1 MKKMHKG
8 CKNLYFKGFGGFI
21 YFRLAGRSSK
31 LQRPLL
37 LRRARR
43 FLQNR
48 PHPQVAYSPCTLIRK
63 TFAKVLLFKNI
74 FNSIDKE
81 QTRGFCSASLYLAS
95 GLKRKGIGVIFSEA
109 KIPVKE
115 EDFPAFRDEV
125 EEVLCKGQ
133 DIKVICISLCEGF
146 FEQARDLI
154 KFIRARTKAFIVVG
168 GVMPTLTPEHVFVHL
183 PECNCLIRGAGEDV
197 LPRLVELLSDKNID
211 SNFTEE
217 ELNLFSGLNG
227 LIFHSRHAFI
237 SSGLNII
244 NTPSNYDDSLLDL
257 KFLNK
262 EDVIYGL
269 NLFISRGCYNN
280 CFFCTSFGKGRLLAK
295 SFAEFK
301 KITSDYL
308 KRLNQIFSGKIPDS
322 ALMLAFHDDDFLADH
337 NRAAKIFSYLPKQ
350 PLRIDF
356 FQTGINSF
364 FIRKKQGYSQSL
376 NKALIKALS
385 PKVFVRGKKRNLYI
399 GTENFS
405 DTELNRLGKGY
416 GFKKIEKVVAAL
428 SEKKVYQSHHL
439 ILSNQRTGIAQLLE
453 NLLKIV
459 ILRIKYKEFFN
470 ILTPII
476 PYLVSFYPSLSYRN
490 IVSSRKDKMLN
501 IRRRLSIKGY
511 PEYDYPL
518 VDNDI
523 PIDEPVREMVPFV
536 YNLFLRFKDYYRIFE
551 EAFSA
556 LLFLREKMPS
566 SRSKINKAINEF
578 KNYPEIISRKTGI
591 NACTDRNNLQLM
603 VTRRCQLDCGYCPI
617 IKKNVDM
624 DEVTLFNSIDLL
636 FTSSSDE
643 VRIDFTG
650 GEPLL
655 RFDLVKKGV
664 EYARAKALKLN
675 KKVSFYMVT
684 NLIALTEKIAD
695 FLAAEDFFL
704 ELSVD
709 GEEKTHNCYKLSR
722 DKNINPYRVTTAH
735 LDMIF
740 SRKISN
746 YAVMVAKPAVIGHL
760 YNNFNHLLKLGFC
773 NIGINY
779 ALCSFWQDKPRN
791 EFFRQ
796 SDKIIKEFLPYLKS
810 GKIRLS
816 NLGSRS
822 EPAVLNNEIMV
833 DSDGGVYFLS
843 DWLFEKSGNTNIPPL
858 GKIGKFRKISELF
871 LAKPL
876 QLLRILDY
884 HNFHQRKIIFNNIEM
899 GMLADNY
906 FKSWKKRLNL

>member
-1 MKKMHKG
+1 MDKG
-8 CKNLYFKGFGGFI
+8 CKNLYYKGFGGFV
-21 YFRLAGRSSK
+21 YFRLSGRSSE

-43 FLQNR
+43 LLQDK
-48 PHPQVAYSPCTLIRK
+48 PYPQVGQPSGSLIRK
-63 TFAKVLLFKNI
+63 TPAKILLFKNI
-74 FNSIDKE
+74 FNSADKE

-109 KIPVKE
+109 KIPVNKE
-115 EDFPAFRDEV
+115 DSPDFRDEI
-125 EEVLCKGQ
+125 EGVLCKEQ
-133 DIKVICISLCEGF
+133 NIKVICISLCEGF

-197 LPRLVELLSDKNID
+197 LPRLVELLSGKNID
-211 SNFTEE
+211 SRFTEK
-217 ELNLFSGLNG
+217 ELNAFSGLNG

-244 NTPSNYDDSLLDL
+244 NAPANYDDSLLDL
-257 KFLNK
+257 NFLNK
-262 EDVIYGL
+262 EDVIDGL

-280 CFFCTSFGKGRLLAK
+280 CIFCTSFGKGKLLAK
-295 SFAEFK
+295 SFIEFK

-308 KRLNQIFSGKIPDS
+308 KRLNQIFNDKIPAS

-337 NRAAKIFSYLPKQ
+337 NRAVKIFSYLSKQ

-364 FIRKKQGYSQSL
+364 FNRNKQGYSQNL
-376 NKALIKALS
+376 NRGLIKALS
-385 PKVFVRGKKRNLYI
+385 PKVFVQGKKRNLYI

-405 DTELNRLGKGY
+405 NTELSRLGKGY
-416 GFKKIEKVVAAL
+416 EFKKIEKVVAVL
-428 SEKKVYQSHHL
+428 SKKKVYQSHHL
-439 ILSNQRTGIAQLLE
+439 ILSNQLTGVAELLE

-459 ILRIKYKEFFN
+459 ILRIKYKEFFS

-490 IVSSRKDKMLN
+490 IVFSRKDKMLN
-501 IRRRLSIKGY
+501 IRGKLSIKGY

-523 PIDEPVREMVPFV
+523 PIDEAVREMVPFI
-536 YNLFLRFKDYYRIFE
+536 YNLFLRFKDYSRVFE

-566 SRSKINKAINEF
+566 SRSKINKVIKDF
-578 KNYPEIISRKTGI
+578 KNYPEVILRETGTKV
-591 NACTDRNNLQLM
+591 CTDRNNLQLM
-603 VTRRCQLDCGYCPI
+603 VTRRCQLDCSYCPI

-624 DEVTLFNSIDLL
+624 DEATLFNSIDLL

-655 RFDLVKKGV
+655 RFDLVKRGV
-664 EYARAKALKLN
+664 EYAKAKALKLN
-675 KKVSFYMVT
+675 KHLSFYMVT
-684 NLIALTEKIAD
+684 NLIALTEERAD

-709 GEEKTHNCYKLSR
+709 GEEKFHNCYKLSR

-735 LDMIF
+735 LNMVF
-740 SRKISN
+740 SRKIDN

-760 YNNFNHLLKLGFC
+760 YNNFTHLLKLGFC
-773 NIGINY
+773 NVGINY

-796 SDKIIKEFLPYLKS
+796 TDKIIKEFSPYLKS
-810 GKIRLS
+810 GKIKLS

-833 DSDGGVYFLS
+833 NSDGGVYFLS
-843 DWLFEKSGNTNIPPL
+843 DWLFEKSGNTHILPL
-858 GKIGKFRKISELF
+858 GKVGKFKKISELSF
-871 LAKPL
+871 AKPL
-876 QLLRILDY
+876 QLLRMLDY
-884 HNFHQRKIIFNNIEM
+884 HNFHQRKVIFNNIEM
-899 GMLADNY
+899 GMVADHY